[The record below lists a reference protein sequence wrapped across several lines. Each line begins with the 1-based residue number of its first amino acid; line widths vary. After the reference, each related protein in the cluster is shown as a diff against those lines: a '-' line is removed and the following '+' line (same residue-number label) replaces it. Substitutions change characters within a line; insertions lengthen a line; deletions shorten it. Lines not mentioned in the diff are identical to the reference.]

1 MFLAGELSTF
11 NHRHHHHYWLHR
23 WWVCGGGAAAG
34 AEAVKKDIIINDLS
48 ILGETRALNFMASVH
63 CVRKTSLASP
73 YHPSQEVCTILPQP
87 LSRWLIPII
96 ITIIIISSG
105 SAVPFQ
111 IPIVCAFNI
120 PVQRDTDTIHTISV
134 TYCSPSPHPPPT
146 QCACHCPPQTRIP
159 QPTYNFHCWVTP
171 HKQIFIF
178 HFDKR
183 KLLFGHHLH
192 TLSSVV
198 LWRVCWLEYCLGWDI
213 WG

>member
-23 WWVCGGGAAAG
+23 WWVCGGGGGAAAG

-134 TYCSPSPHPPPT
+134 TYCSPSPPPPT

-171 HKQIFIF
+171 PTTFPF
-178 HFDKR
+178 PFR
-183 KLLFGHHLH
+183 
-192 TLSSVV
+192 
-198 LWRVCWLEYCLGWDI
+198 
-213 WG
+213 